1 MILCIGELNNV
12 KADSMKILKAGKLN
26 FHVETNRLV
35 DDTIRKSWKELKCV
49 PPLGIDEFV
58 EQQSSFKDTKFFQLS
73 DIGNWNHLYMRERA
87 PSKAQK
93 C

>member
-1 MILCIGELNNV
+1 
-12 KADSMKILKAGKLN
+12 MKILKAGKLN

-73 DIGNWNHLYMRERA
+73 DIVNWNHLYMRETGVIQSA
-87 PSKAQK
+87 KVLTYN
-93 C
+93 CGI